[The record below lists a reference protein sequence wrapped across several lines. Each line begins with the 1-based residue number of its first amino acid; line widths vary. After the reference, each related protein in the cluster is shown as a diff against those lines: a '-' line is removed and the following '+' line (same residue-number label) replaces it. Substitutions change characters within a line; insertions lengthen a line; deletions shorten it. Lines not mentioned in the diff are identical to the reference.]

1 MFETVKSEPMPKFRN
16 DHLCEE
22 SALIISRPHVQD
34 SIRGVQIKEVFVSD
48 ELNKLSLMSKKD
60 CIHAKHN

>member
-22 SALIISRPHVQD
+22 IALIISRSHLQD
-34 SIRGVQIKEVFVSD
+34 SIRGVKNKGGVY
-48 ELNKLSLMSKKD
+48 LKNKLSLMSKND
-60 CIHAKHN
+60 YIHAKNH